1 MDFALTDDQKAVL
14 DLATRIFQGRQ
25 TAEIKKRE
33 RSDDPFDAT
42 TWAQLA
48 DAGLLGVALPD
59 DVGGAGQGLLELC
72 AMLTAAGAAAAPV
85 PVWAVSIAAL
95 AIDRLGGAELRRAIL
110 PEVVRGKA
118 FVVPCFSE
126 TESGDPRAPGTRVRA
141 DGRLEGVKTYVP
153 AATRA
158 SHLVVPARRDD
169 GAVALYLVAAADT
182 RIERQVGT
190 TGEIV
195 GQVTFAGAP
204 AEPLGG
210 PDDLDWV
217 LDRAAVGLCAM
228 ELGIVEHVLRLT
240 AAYTT
245 TRIQFDRPIATFQA
259 VAQRAADAYIDVES
273 IRLTLLEAAWRLE
286 QDLPAAREVAVAKF
300 FAAEAGQRVT
310 YAAQHL
316 HGGIGF
322 DLDYGLARYYP
333 LSKQIELTL
342 GGANAQ
348 LARLGALLAGS
359 DPESAS
365 RTSAGRD
372 SSPSS
377 G

>member
-14 DLATRIFQGRQ
+14 DLAARIFAGRPD
-25 TAEIKKRE
+25 TR
-33 RSDDPFDAT
+33 DPFDAT

-48 DAGLLGVALPD
+48 GAGLLGVALAD

-72 AMLTAAGAAAAPV
+72 ALLTAAGAAAAPV
-85 PVWAVSIAAL
+85 PLWAVSFAAL
-95 AIDRLGGAELRRAIL
+95 AIDQLGSAEQRRAVL
-110 PEVVRGKA
+110 PEVVRGRA
-118 FVVPCFSE
+118 FVAPAFSE
-126 TESGDPRAPGTRVRA
+126 PETDDARAPGTRIRA

-153 AATRA
+153 AALRA
-158 SHLVVPARRDD
+158 SHLVVPARRGD

-182 RIERQVGT
+182 GIEPQVGT
-190 TGEIV
+190 TGEPV
-195 GQVTFAGAP
+195 GLVTLAGAP

-210 PDDLDWV
+210 PDDLDWL
-217 LDRAAVGLCAM
+217 LDRAAIGLCAL
-228 ELGIVEHVLRLT
+228 ELGICEHVLRLT
-240 AAYTT
+240 ASYTT
-245 TRIQFDRPIATFQA
+245 TRVQFERPIATFQA

-273 IRLTLLEAAWRLE
+273 IRLTMLEAAWRLA
-286 QDLPAAREVAVAKF
+286 QGLPAAREVAVAKF

-342 GGANAQ
+342 GGANAH
-348 LARLGALLAGS
+348 LARLGALLAG
-359 DPESAS
+359 
-365 RTSAGRD
+365 G
-372 SSPSS
+372 
-377 G
+377 